1 MLTTFG
7 DATHNGWKGGFI
19 LIGSRLKELRKQQKM
34 TLKELAEGAG
44 VSISFLSQVER
55 GKSSVTL
62 ESLRKI
68 SEVLGVNPS
77 VFFAGTEKRTDDVAF
92 FYEDLATSVKN
103 PEFHPILV
111 TLQPAQSDGQPF
123 RHTGHE
129 FVFVLE
135 GSLTLKLGA
144 EELTLTEQQSHFY
157 SADQEHYWYNYTD
170 KPIRF
175 LAVSSR

>member
-77 VFFAGTEKRTDDVAF
+77 VFFAGRCDCST
-92 FYEDLATSVKN
+92 
-103 PEFHPILV
+103 ILMISSF
-111 TLQPAQSDGQPF
+111 SDAGY
-123 RHTGHE
+123 
-129 FVFVLE
+129 L
-135 GSLTLKLGA
+135 
-144 EELTLTEQQSHFY
+144 
-157 SADQEHYWYNYTD
+157 
-170 KPIRF
+170 IRRRPH
-175 LAVSSR
+175 LLPGR